1 MMLNAGVL
9 TFKEFAMREPLPLA
23 TVHEAVLEFLRGR
36 DDVVVFGATAV
47 NAYVAE
53 PRMTQDID
61 LMSPRAADLAEE
73 LRKYLSERFHIAVRV
88 RVIGEGKGY
97 RVFQI
102 QKTGNRHLVDVRSVR
117 NLPRSQRVDD
127 VLIVSPPDLIAMKVV
142 SYHTRRGRPKA
153 FSDRRDLA
161 MLFLAFPDLKK
172 ESGAVEGSLKSLGAP
187 EEVLNSWRELVAEE
201 IPEANDDDEFNSF
214 TD

>member
-47 NAYVAE
+47 NAYVSE

-61 LMSPRAADLAEE
+61 LMSPRAAELAEE
-73 LRKYLSERFHIAVRV
+73 LREYLSGRFHIAVRV

-102 QKTGNRHLVDVRSVR
+102 RKEGNRHLVDVRPVAS
-117 NLPRSQRVDD
+117 LPASQRIED
-127 VLIVSPPDLIAMKVV
+127 VLIASPAELIAMKVA
-142 SYHTRRGRPKA
+142 SYHTRKGRPKA

-161 MLFLAFPDLKK
+161 MLLLTFPDLKN
-172 ESGAVEGSLKSLGAP
+172 ESGPVESSLKSLGVSD
-187 EEVLNSWRELVAEE
+187 EVLNSWRELVAEE
-201 IPEANDDDEFNSF
+201 IRQPNDDEEFDSF
-214 TD
+214 TS